1 MMRTRVGLE
10 FSERRD
16 APLCVGLFVLLSI
29 FSTTGLAQQQDTM
42 GETASPQESYPG
54 DQLGDAKP
62 DDEATAQAELEADA
76 ELSAETAVVLDEAGE
91 TVDTAEVEP
100 NGSDLDVGELKTQL
114 RKSRAIGFFTKLE
127 LRNQVNDL
135 LDNFQAYHES
145 DGRLTIDEL
154 KERFDLLLLKIMTL
168 LQDDDPKLHQV
179 IVSAR
184 SGLWNILVDRNKF
197 ALVQGS

>member
-62 DDEATAQAELEADA
+62 DDEATAQTESEADA
-76 ELSAETAVVLDEAGE
+76 ELSVESAVVLDEASE
-91 TVDTAEVEP
+91 IIDTAEVEP
-100 NGSDLDVGELKTQL
+100 NGSELDVSGLKTQL

-127 LRNQVNDL
+127 LRNQVNGL
-135 LDNFQAYHES
+135 LDNFQTYHES

-154 KERFDLLLLKIMTL
+154 KERFDLLLLKIMIL
-168 LQDDDPKLHQV
+168 LQDDDPELHQE
-179 IVSAR
+179 IATAR
-184 SGLWNILVDRNKF
+184 PGLWDILVDPEQF
-197 ALVQGS
+197 AMVQGS